1 MGALTA
7 AAPFMPFIRE
17 GVNAITGAASREAS
31 YRDNAKEQQIALRQ
45 LQATQRLNQQHAE
58 EDAALQRERL
68 AADAAAAESTR
79 LSALRRAVARQRANF
94 GAQGVGS
101 EGGSA
106 GAVLL
111 GFFDESAEELAQ
123 REKVDGLRSR
133 ALDLGLSQQRGL
145 NTLQFTQLKERQ
157 KIGRLGASVDRAS
170 GFVNSGLDLFDAG
183 AKISN
188 LF

>member
-1 MGALTA
+1 MGALTSVGQFV
-7 AAPFMPFIRE
+7 PLIKE
-17 GVNAITGAASREAS
+17 GLNTITGAASQEAA
-31 YRDNAKEQQIALRQ
+31 YRDRQKEQQIALRQ
-45 LQATQRLNQQHAE
+45 LQATQKLSRKNAE

-68 AADAAAAESTR
+68 AADAAAAENTR

-101 EGGSA
+101 KGGSA

-111 GFFDESAEELAQ
+111 GFFDESADELAQ
-123 REKVDGLRSR
+123 REKVDSLRNR

-145 NTLQFTQLKERQ
+145 NTLQFTQLRERQ
-157 KIGRLGASVDRAS
+157 KIGSLGADVDRAG
-170 GFVNSGLDLFDAG
+170 GFVNSALDLFNTG
-183 AKISN
+183 R

>member
-7 AAPFMPFIRE
+7 AAPFIPFIKE
-17 GVNAITGAASREAS
+17 GINTITGAASREAS
-31 YRDNAKEQQIALRQ
+31 YRDRAKEQQLALRQ
-45 LQATQRLNQQHAE
+45 LQATQRLNQQHAA

-68 AADAAAAESTR
+68 AADAAAAENTR
-79 LSALRRAVARQRANF
+79 LAALRRAVARQRANF

-111 GFFDESAEELAQ
+111 GFFDESADELAQ

-145 NTLQFTQLKERQ
+145 NTLQYTQLRERQ
-157 KIGRLGASVDRAS
+157 KIGRLSGAADHVGGLA
-170 GFVNSGLDLFDAG
+170 GAGLDLAEM
-183 AKISN
+183 
-188 LF
+188 LT